1 MVWDWVR
8 ENWDAVEGKF
18 GGGGV
23 SSGLTRIIGAS
34 CAGLASE
41 ADAEAIEAF
50 YLPKK
55 IEGADRTVSQAA
67 EAVQRQG
74 RRVESGRRDVAK
86 WLLAQ

>member
-1 MVWDWVR
+1 MGLGPRELGRRRGQVR
-8 ENWDAVEGKF
+8 GR
-18 GGGGV
+18 GV

-67 EAVQRQG
+67 EAVKRA
-74 RRVESGRRDVAK
+74 RAARSRDAETVGK